1 MYVWEQA
8 ATAGFGNGRN
18 SIQVRVQGK
27 EDPINVTLKDVFRIP
42 ELPCR
47 LLSIGTIRRDGK
59 EFVDSGTKKSYLV
72 PLVQKGRTEDP
83 SSRKKK
89 HFLTLSGS
97 VQGNA
102 NDAASA
108 HASFADKKQRLTL
121 KEWHDILFLRQV
133 DPAETWPHPNR
144 RYNCC
149 DGHAVHS
156 VPRMKFS
163 SSLLRKRKT
172 KSDNSRG
179 SDSYRP
185 RGTFSPGRDQNEM
198 RSSFRG
204 RSYPRKAHP

>member
-1 MYVWEQA
+1 MGTWDNCRHWQRERCLTRESSGQGGSDKGHTEGRTLDPW
-8 ATAGFGNGRN
+8 AT
-18 SIQVRVQGK
+18 
-27 EDPINVTLKDVFRIP
+27 
-42 ELPCR
+42 
-47 LLSIGTIRRDGK
+47 LLTVSTGTIRRDGR
-59 EFVDSGTKKSYLV
+59 EFVDSGSNNSRLWFRKDGPKI
-72 PLVQKGRTEDP
+72 PLAE
-83 SSRKKK
+83 KK